1 MTHERNNVAPA
12 RGIFNVSQSVD
23 GPFEATSIEFSY
35 GKGDLQFSGRYVDG
49 LGRVQ
54 LMVLLLP
61 AKEGSFSG
69 EFNADGAAYYMN
81 GPDNKPVFWD
91 SVSGKYDAKIITIPG
106 HITGTFDFTG
116 VGNGLPRKFAGDFNF
131 FTKGIHE
138 ECTNQTG
145 LS

>member
-1 MTHERNNVAPA
+1 MKHERSNVAPA

-35 GKGDLQFSGRYVDG
+35 GEGDLWFSGRYVDG

-54 LMVLLLP
+54 LITLLLP

-69 EFNADGAAYYMN
+69 KFNADGAAYYMHE
-81 GPDNKPVFWD
+81 PDNKPVFWD
-91 SVSGKYDAKIITIPG
+91 SESGEYHVTIITIPG
-106 HITGTFDFTG
+106 HITGTFEFTG
-116 VGNGLPRKFAGDFNF
+116 VARKFAGDFNF

-138 ECTNQTG
+138 
-145 LS
+145 